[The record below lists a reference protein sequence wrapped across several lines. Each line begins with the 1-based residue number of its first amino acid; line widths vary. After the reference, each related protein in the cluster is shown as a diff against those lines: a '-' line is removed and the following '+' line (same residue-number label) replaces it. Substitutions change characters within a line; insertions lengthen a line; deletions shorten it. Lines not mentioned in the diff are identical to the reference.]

1 MSGLLANPDI
11 GPVEFGPKAVSGDL
25 RQKLRSAVVYALL
38 SMICYGAIVETVH
51 SHGFSRPDRS
61 GFTSVSDASESQS
74 TSGIYTHQ
82 RDCSICQFQ
91 RQLFDGFHQTT
102 LLVST
107 NLTEIAFVFS
117 QPVTYICTSATR
129 FSGRAPPLAS

>member
-1 MSGLLANPDI
+1 MSGLLDNPRHRPIGI
-11 GPVEFGPKAVSGDL
+11 GPNTVSGEF
-25 RQKLRSAVVYALL
+25 RQRFRSVVVYALL

-51 SHGFSRPDRS
+51 SHGFSRAASS
-61 GFTSVSDASESQS
+61 GVTSISDASESRS

-102 LLVST
+102 LLVRT

-117 QPVTYICTSATR
+117 RPVTYISTPATR
-129 FSGRAPPLAS
+129 SSGRAPPLAS